1 MVLQST
7 CYHLCNPWG
16 VTQNVCYPGFRKCY
30 RVCTRWG
37 VTQNFCYPGFR
48 KCYRVCNRWSVTQNF
63 CYPGFRK
70 CYRVCNRW
78 GVTQNCCY
86 PGFGKCYRV
95 CNRWEFLL
103 PSSNRA
109 EKKHSKAW
117 WSGLH
122 FHCLHPRQ
130 KRVPLCLQPLPRLL
144 LTGPPPRPLVLVPLL
159 PPHLGPLTL
168 LAVTAAGCTAK
179 LITWVHIPDL
189 VVLPLVPLQPLLLF
203 LEDPNQTW
211 TPLARQFQWG
221 WALVG
226 GPQMQHDPNVAPGL
240 NNPGIQVF
248 LAEFRQVLGPQLQ

>member
-1 MVLQST
+1 ML
-7 CYHLCNPWG
+7 PRIF
-16 VTQNVCYPGFRKCY
+16 VTQAFESVTACVTVGVLPSIF
-30 RVCTRWG
+30 
-37 VTQNFCYPGFR
+37 VTQAFESVTACVTVGVLPRIVVTQALESVTACVTVGNFCYPAA
-48 KCYRVCNRWSVTQNF
+48 T
-63 CYPGFRK
+63 
-70 CYRVCNRW
+70 
-78 GVTQNCCY
+78 
-86 PGFGKCYRV
+86 
-95 CNRWEFLL
+95 EH
-103 PSSNRA
+103 
-109 EKKHSKAW
+109 KKHTKAW

-130 KRVPLCLQPLPRLL
+130 KRAPLCLQPLPRLL
-144 LTGPPPRPLVLVPLL
+144 LTGPPPHPLVLVPLL

-203 LEDPNQTW
+203 LEGPNQTW